1 MRAFLFNAIL
11 LTLIGCSASKL
22 KRLQT
27 CEYSFQ
33 GISEVLIAGE
43 KLEDLNTDKKSGF
56 MGSSVLSKLLFQK
69 EVPVNFNVQ
78 IKIKNPNT
86 KTAALDKIEWTAC
99 MKDKEFLSGVY
110 NQHFEVK
117 PGETAVLSVPV
128 SFDLKKQLSGENGA
142 AIKSF
147 GMGYLL
153 NGKIQGI
160 SIKVRPY
167 IGALKFPKSFEIK
180 P

>member
-1 MRAFLFNAIL
+1 MRTFLFSIIL
-11 LTLIGCSASKL
+11 MTLLGCSASKL

-43 KLEDLNTDKKSGF
+43 KIEDLKSNKKSGL
-56 MGSSVLSKLLFQK
+56 MGSAVIGKFLFMK
-69 EVPVNFNVQ
+69 EVPMNFNVQ
-78 IKIKNPNT
+78 IKIKNPN
-86 KTAALDKIEWTAC
+86 KKVAALDKIEWTAYL
-99 MKDKEFLSGVY
+99 KEKEFLSGVY

-128 SFDLKKQLSGENGA
+128 SFDIKKQLSGENGA
-142 AIKSF
+142 VLQSF

-160 SIKVRPY
+160 SIKVRPF